1 MYGNMHL
8 FLAFIVVFFFD
19 IIGIVVVVIVIVEI
33 DAIVETFGVCSIV
46 FPMSLLLLIANGL
59 WLLCCLLWL
68 LASKHHQSL
77 HM

>member
-1 MYGNMHL
+1 
-8 FLAFIVVFFFD
+8 
-19 IIGIVVVVIVIVEI
+19 
-33 DAIVETFGVCSIV
+33 VCSIV